1 MVMHS
6 RRLVGRCPA
15 CRAAMQTRRLEC
27 PECGT
32 AVEGRFAASRY
43 ALLDGDEEAF
53 LDLFLRVRGNL
64 REVERVL
71 GLSYPT
77 VRARLD
83 GVLTRLGLASEDAP
97 PDPDEIRTQR
107 LAVLAALERGEIS
120 VAAAAERIAHPEHEG

>member
-1 MVMHS
+1 MGVAV
-6 RRLVGRCPA
+6 RRVIGCCPA
-15 CRAAMQTRRLEC
+15 CDAPMHTHRLEC

-32 AVEGRFAASRY
+32 AVEGRFAPSRY
-43 ALLDGDEEAF
+43 ALLDADEEAF

-83 GVLTRLGLASEDAP
+83 GVLTRLGLAADDVA
-97 PDPDEIRTQR
+97 PDPEDIRAQR
-107 LAVLAALERGEIS
+107 LAVLGALERGEIS
-120 VAAAAERIAHPEHEG
+120 VAAAAERIAHPERDA

>member
-1 MVMHS
+1 MEA
-6 RRLVGRCPA
+6 RRAVGRCPA
-15 CRAAMQTRRLEC
+15 CQAALETRRLAC

-32 AVEGRFAASRY
+32 SVEGRFAPSRY
-43 ALLDGDEEAF
+43 ALLAPDEEAF

-83 GVLTRLGLASEDAP
+83 GVLNRLGLAADESA
-97 PDPDEIRTQR
+97 PDPEEIRAQR
-107 LAVLAALERGEIS
+107 LAVLGALERGEIS
-120 VAAAAERIAHPEHEG
+120 VAAAADRIAHPQRDT

>member
-1 MVMHS
+1 ME
-6 RRLVGRCPA
+6 
-15 CRAAMQTRRLEC
+15 TRRLAC

-32 AVEGRFAASRY
+32 AVEGRFSPSRY
-43 ALLDGDEEAF
+43 ALLDAQEEAF

-83 GVLTRLGLASEDAP
+83 ALLGHLGLAAEDAA
-97 PDPDEIRTQR
+97 EEAAEVRAQR
-107 LAVLAALERGEIS
+107 LAVLNALERGEIS
-120 VAAAAERIAHPEHEG
+120 VAAAAERIAQAGREGPAS

>member
-1 MVMHS
+1 MDS
-6 RRLVGRCPA
+6 RRVVSRCPA
-15 CRAAMQTRRLEC
+15 CQAGMETRRLEC
-27 PECGT
+27 AACGT

-43 ALLDGDEEAF
+43 ALLAADEEAF
-53 LDLFLRVRGNL
+53 LDLFLRARGNL

-83 GVLTRLGLASEDAP
+83 GVLTHLGLASEDAA
-97 PDPDEIRTQR
+97 PDPNEIRAQR

-120 VAAAAERIAHPEHEG
+120 VAAAAERIAHPERED